1 MSLSSFGRRYE
12 RLLFF
17 AAPLA
22 LASILTLFVVFAS
35 NTQVE
40 RGTARCYEAA
50 ASIIDMK
57 KDQANE
63 AWNAY
68 IKKKQSSLA
77 KIDYEYSLSKLLIDT
92 RIGSSCWDI
101 VLGEV
106 ERRSSKG
113 IEAFV
118 NGLRTDS
125 KRLLAT
131 PVRYPGIELPEKAT
145 IGLLGTKVSIELQL
159 FISMLQI
166 VLAPLL
172 LLWLGSLYNTR
183 YRETLLIGRAKLVTE
198 VFPHLI
204 NVYPAVRYP
213 EPRRRSY
220 IKPYLAH
227 LFAAMY
233 AIMRI
238 CLLAVFVGPIVAA
251 YIASVVL
258 VDAGPYALLLYMLAA
273 GVAVFSLAL
282 LLCELFPWH
291 IGKTFPG
298 PPLFQQ
304 RE

>member
-50 ASIIDMK
+50 ASMMDAK
-57 KDQANE
+57 RDQADE
-63 AWNAY
+63 AWNTY
-68 IKKKQSSLA
+68 VKRKRSSAA
-77 KIDYEYSLSKLLIDT
+77 KIEYVYSLRKLLIDT
-92 RIGSSCWDI
+92 RLGSSCWNV
-101 VLGEV
+101 VLDEV
-106 ERRSSKG
+106 ERRSSNG

-118 NGLRTDS
+118 SSLRADS
-125 KRLLAT
+125 KRLFAA
-131 PVRYPGIELPEKAT
+131 PVRYPGVELPEKAT
-145 IGLLGTKVSIELQL
+145 IGLLGTKALIDLQL

-220 IKPYLAH
+220 IKPYLSH

-233 AIMRI
+233 AITRI
-238 CLLAVFVGPIVAA
+238 CLLSVFVGPIVAA
-251 YIASVVL
+251 YIASVLL
-258 VDAGPYALLLYMLAA
+258 VDAGPYALLLYVLAA

-282 LLCELFPWH
+282 LLCEFLPWH
-291 IGKTFPG
+291 FGKTFPG
-298 PPLFQQ
+298 PPLFQP